1 MKMRSSNVLRKL
13 RAGETVNCVKLN
25 FSDPRAYEIAALSG
39 FDCLWACQ
47 EHTAVDYRQLQEQI
61 LAAKAHDC
69 DLVCRGPRGSYSDYV
84 RPLELDATGI
94 MVPHVMNAADA
105 AQIIRMTR
113 FQPVGRRPVDGGNA
127 DGAYCMIPF
136 VEYLE
141 QANRERFII
150 LQIED
155 YEAMDELD
163 EIAAVKGYDILFF
176 GPGDF
181 SHSLGIPGQFNDP
194 KIRDARLK
202 IAEAARKHGKFAGTV
217 GSIENH
223 LELIAMGYQFIN
235 TVADVVTWGN
245 WCRKTVAA
253 WHNKS

>member
-1 MKMRSSNVLRKL
+1 MRPSNVLRKL
-13 RAGETVNCVKLN
+13 RAGETVNSVKLN
-25 FSDPRAYEIAALSG
+25 FSDPRTCEIAAMSG
-39 FDCLWACQ
+39 FDCLWTCQ
-47 EHTAVDYRQLQEQI
+47 EHTAGDYHQLQEQI
-61 LAAKAHDC
+61 MAAKAHDC
-69 DLVCRGPRGSYSDYV
+69 DLVCRVPRGSYSDYI

-94 MVPHVMNAADA
+94 MVPHIMSAKDA
-105 AQIIRMTR
+105 AQVIWMTR

-176 GPGDF
+176 GPADF

-194 KIRDARLK
+194 RIQDARLK
-202 IAEAARKHGKFAGTV
+202 IAEAARRHGKFAGTV
-217 GSIENH
+217 GSIKNH
-223 LELIAMGYQFIN
+223 RELIAIGYQFIN
-235 TVADVVTWGN
+235 IGSDVVTWGN
-245 WCRKTVAA
+245 WCKEMVAA
-253 WHNKS
+253 WHNK